1 VPIHDQGYRRYTG
14 ERMPPGRAWIVI
26 ARAGLRTFLLR
37 RPLVGLLLVSWVPFL
52 VRTIMF
58 YFAANMPQMPFL
70 TPTAATFEQFLRQ
83 QAPFVFFVTVYVG
96 AGLIA
101 NDRRANA
108 LQLYLSKPVTRGEY
122 VLGKVTI
129 LMAFI
134 LFITWVPAILL
145 LVMQIAFAGNF
156 TFFVSN
162 LFLFPA
168 ITAVAL
174 LGAVVGATSMLAL
187 STMSNNS
194 RYVGVAYA
202 ALIFFSQALLGVVGT
217 ISGERGWSSISVPN
231 ALTQAGD
238 VIFGQPLRGDLAWPV
253 PFVVLA
259 AVVALSGLIL
269 AWRVRGVEVV
279 A

>member
-14 ERMPPGRAWIVI
+14 ERLPPGRAWIVI
-26 ARAGLRTFLLR
+26 ARAGLRMSLFR
-37 RPLVGLLLVSWVPFL
+37 RALIGLLLVSWMPFL
-52 VRTIMF
+52 VRAVMF
-58 YFAANMPQMPFL
+58 YFAASVPQVPFL
-70 TPTAATFEQFLRQ
+70 SPSPAAFQQFLQQ

-96 AGLIA
+96 SGLIA

-122 VLGKVTI
+122 ILGKLTI
-129 LMAFI
+129 LMVFI
-134 LFITWVPAILL
+134 LFITWAPATLL

-156 TFFVSN
+156 TFFRNN

-187 STMSNNS
+187 SSLSNNS

-217 ISGERGWSSISVPN
+217 VTGDRGWSSISVPN
-231 ALTQAGD
+231 ALTQAAD

-259 AVVALSGLIL
+259 AVIALSGVIL